1 MDALKLDG
9 ITKTYGTRTVL
20 RDLSL
25 TLHPREC
32 TVILGK
38 SGCGKTTLLRLLAG
52 LEAPDGG
59 TVEKPAGL
67 KLGMMFQEARLFPW
81 LTCRENIALG
91 LPAGTDPRE
100 TDHWLQLVQLTEAA
114 DQYPSQLS
122 GGMQQRASL
131 ARTLAMHSD
140 LILMDEPFAALDY
153 FTRSQLQQ
161 ELRSMVEQLS
171 MGVVL
176 VTHNVDEALILGDRL
191 LILKDGQITQEQHL
205 APGKR
210 DLLSPGLI
218 AAKRQVLNGLLQPG
232 QLSAVNG

>member
-1 MDALKLDG
+1 
-9 ITKTYGTRTVL
+9 
-20 RDLSL
+20 
-25 TLHPREC
+25 
-32 TVILGK
+32 
-38 SGCGKTTLLRLLAG
+38 
-52 LEAPDGG
+52 
-59 TVEKPAGL
+59 
-67 KLGMMFQEARLFPW
+67 
-81 LTCRENIALG
+81 
-91 LPAGTDPRE
+91 
-100 TDHWLQLVQLTEAA
+100 
-114 DQYPSQLS
+114 
-122 GGMQQRASL
+122 
-131 ARTLAMHSD
+131 MHSD

-176 VTHNVDEALILGDRL
+176 VTHNVDEALILGERL
-191 LILKDGQITQEQHL
+191 LILKDGRITQEQHL

>member
-1 MDALKLDG
+1 
-9 ITKTYGTRTVL
+9 
-20 RDLSL
+20 
-25 TLHPREC
+25 
-32 TVILGK
+32 
-38 SGCGKTTLLRLLAG
+38 
-52 LEAPDGG
+52 
-59 TVEKPAGL
+59 
-67 KLGMMFQEARLFPW
+67 
-81 LTCRENIALG
+81 
-91 LPAGTDPRE
+91 
-100 TDHWLQLVQLTEAA
+100 
-114 DQYPSQLS
+114 
-122 GGMQQRASL
+122 MQQRASL

-191 LILKDGQITQEQHL
+191 LILKDGRITQEQHL